1 MKLSLRLS
9 EFDSEIAD
17 QSPPS
22 YMTVHRLLRHV
33 SRRYKY
39 NGTEIGIKNA
49 LFEIIFGDKTI
60 NSFGI
65 FKTITNERNASTV
78 GTMNQIGLPPFQ
90 WTSERNGSPVH
101 QLIISLFLLF
111 DLNIIFLLLFIWLL
125 IWVEDNPP
133 CMNYNWNRRIEW
145 IFLRC
150 PNALNCVNS
159 SIHLERLSCFDRSWC
174 FMIWILIVYV

>member
-1 MKLSLRLS
+1 MNQSKLSLRLS
-9 EFDSEIAD
+9 SFDSERAD

-22 YMTVHRLLRHV
+22 YMTVYRLLRHV

-49 LFEIIFGDKTI
+49 LFEIIFSDKTI

-65 FKTITNERNASTV
+65 FKTITNERNASK
-78 GTMNQIGLPPFQ
+78 Q
-90 WTSERNGSPVH
+90 WITSVSHYSHEPGNEMDL

-125 IWVEDNPP
+125 IWVEDNNPP
-133 CMNYNWNRRIEW
+133 CMNYNWNPQW
-145 IFLRC
+145 MNIFAFV
-150 PNALNCVNS
+150 PMHWTA
-159 SIHLERLSCFDRSWC
+159 
-174 FMIWILIVYV
+174 